1 MKYVLGIFFFLEK
14 LSDHNAVLI
23 IPMNQKNNNGLSAVI
38 RFQVN
43 VDKEKKTL
51 YKKGSVKELS

>member
-1 MKYVLGIFFFLEK
+1 
-14 LSDHNAVLI
+14 
-23 IPMNQKNNNGLSAVI
+23 MNQKNNNGLSAVI

-51 YKKGSVKELS
+51 YKKGSVKELSWGWLP